1 MVCNVGQR
9 FVSWGK
15 HEVTLE
21 LWGKGVLKLDI
32 KYQLRELEILLPN
45 EMLLLPLLLLVFIIP
60 GSNNEGDKSNFGCS
74 QHRCRGSA

>member
-1 MVCNVGQR
+1 MCNVGQR

-21 LWGKGVLKLDI
+21 FWGKGVLKLEI

-45 EMLLLPLLLLVFIIP
+45 EMLLLLL
-60 GSNNEGDKSNFGCS
+60 CY
-74 QHRCRGSA
+74 